1 MTVRE
6 IRQLLAQSI
15 VVTIYPLGLYGTGH
29 VYFKGSVADIPKIL
43 FNEQVFSIMPI
54 SRVEQGISIEVD
66 ENLLNKLNKLNKE
79 DEQ

>member
-15 VVTIYPLGLYGTGH
+15 VVTIYPQGLYGTGH
-29 VYFKGSVADIPKIL
+29 VYFKGSAADIPKIL
-43 FNEQVFSIMPI
+43 FDKQVFSILPI
-54 SRVEQGISIEVD
+54 SRFEQGISIEVD
-66 ENLLNKLNKLNKE
+66 ENLLTKLNKLNKE

>member
-29 VYFKGSVADIPKIL
+29 VYFKGSAADIPKIL
-43 FNEQVFSIMPI
+43 FDKQVFSILPI
-54 SRVEQGISIEVD
+54 SRFEQGISIEVD
-66 ENLLNKLNKLNKE
+66 ENLLTKLNKLNKE
-79 DEQ
+79 DVQ

>member
-29 VYFKGSVADIPKIL
+29 VYFRGSAADIPKIL
-43 FNEQVFSIMPI
+43 LDKQVFSILPI
-54 SRVEQGISIEVD
+54 YRSEQGISIEVD
-66 ENLLNKLNKLNKE
+66 ENLLTKLNKLNKE

>member
-54 SRVEQGISIEVD
+54 SRFEQGISIEVD
-66 ENLLNKLNKLNKE
+66 ENLLAKLNKLNKE